1 MVKIFDKENI
11 DIVFNAAVIPLP
23 MSLIKPKET
32 IDKNILITSTICELQ
47 LKNKF
52 KTLIHISSSE
62 AYGTA
67 IYTIKSMNEEHPTYP
82 TTPYAASKLACDHI
96 ALSYAKTFNLDVSIA
111 RPFNMYGPRQNDASY
126 AGVIPITITRILNG
140 ESPIIFGDGL
150 QTRDYSY
157 VEDVASVIP
166 KFYEERSTRNKVINL
181 ATGYEISIKYLIEK
195 IAELMGY
202 KGEIKYLSPRL
213 GDVRRHVGDITLA
226 QSLLGYIPKTD
237 LQKGLQ
243 ATIDWYRNSSR
254 AKR

>member
-1 MVKIFDKENI
+1 
-11 DIVFNAAVIPLP
+11 
-23 MSLIKPKET
+23 
-32 IDKNILITSTICELQ
+32 
-47 LKNKF
+47 
-52 KTLIHISSSE
+52 
-62 AYGTA
+62 
-67 IYTIKSMNEEHPTYP
+67 
-82 TTPYAASKLACDHI
+82 
-96 ALSYAKTFNLDVSIA
+96 
-111 RPFNMYGPRQNDASY
+111 MYGPRQNDASY